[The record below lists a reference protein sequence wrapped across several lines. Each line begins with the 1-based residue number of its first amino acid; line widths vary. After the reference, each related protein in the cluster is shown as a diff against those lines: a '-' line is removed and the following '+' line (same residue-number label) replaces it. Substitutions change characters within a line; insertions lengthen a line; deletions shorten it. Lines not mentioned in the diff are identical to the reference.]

1 MDDLSSTQGIVALV
15 AAGIAAVALL
25 WVIVLAVKLRRVR
38 AAQRT
43 ILGDAETDL
52 AAHAASLQ
60 EAFVQLRDWVEEV
73 ARGLEG
79 RVSGAEQRM
88 DGCIA
93 HTSVVRYDAMNELSG
108 QQSSTV
114 ALLDERRTGVVISSI
129 LHRDQARLYV
139 KQVREG
145 NPEYELSPEEQQA
158 VEEAMVGTPAGA
170 CMRVALPGSH
180 RNAQRRGAPGLGAR
194 TAPRRFRTRRSTTP

>member
-1 MDDLSSTQGIVALV
+1 MDDLNSTQGIVALA
-15 AAGIAAVALL
+15 AAGVGAIALV
-25 WVIVLAVKLRRVR
+25 WVIVLALKLRRLR

-43 ILGDAETDL
+43 ILGGEETDL

-73 ARGLEG
+73 ASGLEG
-79 RVSGAEQRM
+79 RVAGAERRM
-88 DGCIA
+88 DGSIA

-114 ALLDERRTGVVISSI
+114 ALLDARRTGVVISSI

-158 VEEAMVGTPAGA
+158 VDEAVAGTPAGA
-170 CMRVALPGSH
+170 
-180 RNAQRRGAPGLGAR
+180 
-194 TAPRRFRTRRSTTP
+194 

>member
-1 MDDLSSTQGIVALV
+1 VDDLNSTQGIVALA
-15 AAGIAAVALL
+15 AAGAAAIALL
-25 WVIVLAVKLRRVR
+25 WVIVLGVKLRRMR

-43 ILGDAETDL
+43 ILGDQETDL
-52 AAHAASLQ
+52 AAHAAALQ

-73 ARGLEG
+73 AAGLEG
-79 RVSGAEQRM
+79 RVAATEQRV
-88 DGCIA
+88 DGSIT

-114 ALLDERRTGVVISSI
+114 ALLDERRSGVVISSI

-158 VEEAMVGTPAGA
+158 VEEAMAGTPAGA
-170 CMRVALPGSH
+170 
-180 RNAQRRGAPGLGAR
+180 
-194 TAPRRFRTRRSTTP
+194 

>member
-1 MDDLSSTQGIVALV
+1 MDDLNSTQGIVALA
-15 AAGIAAVALL
+15 AAGVGVIALV
-25 WVIVLAVKLRRVR
+25 WVIVLGVKLRRLR

-43 ILGDAETDL
+43 ILGGEETDL

-73 ARGLEG
+73 AAGLEG
-79 RVSGAEQRM
+79 RVTGAERRI
-88 DGCIA
+88 DRSIA

-114 ALLDERRTGVVISSI
+114 ALLDARRTGVVISSI

-158 VEEAMVGTPAGA
+158 VHQAVTGTPAGA
-170 CMRVALPGSH
+170 
-180 RNAQRRGAPGLGAR
+180 
-194 TAPRRFRTRRSTTP
+194 

>member
-1 MDDLSSTQGIVALV
+1 VDDLNTTQGIVAVAAAALALV
-15 AAGIAAVALL
+15 ALVWA
-25 WVIVLAVKLRRVR
+25 IVLGVKLRRIR

-43 ILGDAETDL
+43 ILGGESTDL
-52 AAHAASLQ
+52 AAHAAGLQ

-73 ARGLEG
+73 ASGLES
-79 RVSGAEQRM
+79 RVSGAERRM

-114 ALLDERRTGVVISSI
+114 ALLDERKTGVVISSI

-158 VEEAMVGTPAGA
+158 VDTAMAGTPASA
-170 CMRVALPGSH
+170 
-180 RNAQRRGAPGLGAR
+180 
-194 TAPRRFRTRRSTTP
+194 

>member
-1 MDDLSSTQGIVALV
+1 MDDLNSTQGIVALV
-15 AAGIAAVALL
+15 AAGVGVIALL
-25 WVIVLAVKLRRVR
+25 WVIVLALKLRRMR

-43 ILGDAETDL
+43 ILGGDETDL
-52 AAHAASLQ
+52 VAHAASLQ
-60 EAFVQLRDWVEEV
+60 EAFVQLRDWVEDV
-73 ARGLEG
+73 AAGLEG
-79 RVSGAEQRM
+79 RVSGAERRM
-88 DGCIA
+88 DGSIA

-114 ALLDERRTGVVISSI
+114 ALLDARRTGVVISSI

-158 VEEAMVGTPAGA
+158 VDEALAGTPAGA
-170 CMRVALPGSH
+170 
-180 RNAQRRGAPGLGAR
+180 
-194 TAPRRFRTRRSTTP
+194 

>member
-1 MDDLSSTQGIVALV
+1 VGDLNSTEGIVALA
-15 AAGIAAVALL
+15 AAGVAVVALL
-25 WVIVLAVKLRRVR
+25 WVIVLSVKLRRVR

-43 ILGDAETDL
+43 ILGDEETDL

-60 EAFVQLRDWVEEV
+60 QAFVQLRDWVEEV
-73 ARGLEG
+73 AAGLEG
-79 RVSGAEQRM
+79 RVSGAEHRM
-88 DGCIA
+88 DGSIA
-93 HTSVVRYDAMNELSG
+93 HTSVIRYDAMNELSG

-158 VEEAMVGTPAGA
+158 VEAAMAGTPAGA
-170 CMRVALPGSH
+170 
-180 RNAQRRGAPGLGAR
+180 
-194 TAPRRFRTRRSTTP
+194 

>member
-1 MDDLSSTQGIVALV
+1 MDDLNSTQGIVALA
-15 AAGIAAVALL
+15 AAGVAAVALL
-25 WVIVLAVKLRRVR
+25 WVIVLGVKLRRMR

-43 ILGDAETDL
+43 ILGGQETDL

-73 ARGLEG
+73 AAGLEG
-79 RVSGAEQRM
+79 RVAATERRV
-88 DGCIA
+88 DGSVT

-139 KQVREG
+139 KQVLEG

-158 VEEAMVGTPAGA
+158 VDEAMAGTPADA
-170 CMRVALPGSH
+170 
-180 RNAQRRGAPGLGAR
+180 
-194 TAPRRFRTRRSTTP
+194 

>member
-1 MDDLSSTQGIVALV
+1 MKAVPGEEVTDNNIGRVHGDLHALSSLSTLAAVDDLNSTQGIVALA
-15 AAGIAAVALL
+15 AAGAAAIALL
-25 WVIVLAVKLRRVR
+25 WVIVLAVKLRRLR
-38 AAQRT
+38 ASQRT
-43 ILGDAETDL
+43 ILGDEETDL

-73 ARGLEG
+73 ATGLEG
-79 RVSGAEQRM
+79 RVAATERRV
-88 DGCIA
+88 DGSIT

-145 NPEYELSPEEQQA
+145 NPEYELSPEEEQA
-158 VEEAMVGTPAGA
+158 VDEAMAGTPAGA
-170 CMRVALPGSH
+170 
-180 RNAQRRGAPGLGAR
+180 
-194 TAPRRFRTRRSTTP
+194 

>member
-1 MDDLSSTQGIVALV
+1 VDDLNSTQGIVALA
-15 AAGIAAVALL
+15 AAGLAAIALV
-25 WVIVLAVKLRRVR
+25 WVIVLGVKLRRLR

-43 ILGDAETDL
+43 ILGGEDTDI

-73 ARGLEG
+73 AAGLEG
-79 RVSGAEQRM
+79 RVTGAERRM
-88 DGCIA
+88 DNSIA

-114 ALLDERRTGVVISSI
+114 ALLDARRTGVVISSI

-158 VEEAMVGTPAGA
+158 VDEALAGTPAGA
-170 CMRVALPGSH
+170 
-180 RNAQRRGAPGLGAR
+180 
-194 TAPRRFRTRRSTTP
+194 

>member
-1 MDDLSSTQGIVALV
+1 VDDLSSTQGIVALA
-15 AAGIAAVALL
+15 AAGVGLVALI

-38 AAQRT
+38 SAQRT
-43 ILGDAETDL
+43 ILGEGEADL
-52 AAHAASLQ
+52 AQHAASLQ

-73 ARGLEG
+73 ARGLES
-79 RVSGAEQRM
+79 RVGGAERRM

-145 NPEYELSPEEQQA
+145 NPEYELSPEEEQA
-158 VEEAMVGTPAGA
+158 VEEAMASPAHAG
-170 CMRVALPGSH
+170 
-180 RNAQRRGAPGLGAR
+180 
-194 TAPRRFRTRRSTTP
+194 

>member
-1 MDDLSSTQGIVALV
+1 MDDLNSTQGIVALA
-15 AAGIAAVALL
+15 AAGAAAIALL
-25 WVIVLAVKLRRVR
+25 WMIVLAVKLRRVR

-43 ILGDAETDL
+43 ILGGEDIDL

-73 ARGLEG
+73 AAGLEA
-79 RVSGAEQRM
+79 RVAATERRV
-88 DGCIA
+88 DGSIT

-145 NPEYELSPEEQQA
+145 NPEYELSPEEEQA
-158 VEEAMVGTPAGA
+158 VSEAMAGTPAGA
-170 CMRVALPGSH
+170 
-180 RNAQRRGAPGLGAR
+180 
-194 TAPRRFRTRRSTTP
+194 

>member
-1 MDDLSSTQGIVALV
+1 VDDLNSTQGIVAIA
-15 AAGIAAVALL
+15 AAGVGAIALV
-25 WVIVLAVKLRRVR
+25 WVIVLALKLRRLR

-43 ILGDAETDL
+43 ILRGEETDL

-73 ARGLEG
+73 ASGLEG
-79 RVSGAEQRM
+79 RVAGAEQRM
-88 DGCIA
+88 DGTIA

-114 ALLDERRTGVVISSI
+114 ALLDARRTGVVISSI

-158 VEEAMVGTPAGA
+158 VDEAVAGTPAGA
-170 CMRVALPGSH
+170 
-180 RNAQRRGAPGLGAR
+180 
-194 TAPRRFRTRRSTTP
+194 

>member
-1 MDDLSSTQGIVALV
+1 MDDLNSTQGIVALV
-15 AAGIAAVALL
+15 AAGVAVVALL
-25 WVIVLAVKLRRVR
+25 WVIVLTVKLWRVR

-43 ILGDAETDL
+43 ILGGEETDL

-73 ARGLEG
+73 ASGLEG
-79 RVSGAEQRM
+79 RVTGAEHRM

-93 HTSVVRYDAMNELSG
+93 HTSVIRYDAMNELSG

-145 NPEYELSPEEQQA
+145 QPEYELSPEEQQA
-158 VEEAMVGTPAGA
+158 VDAAMAGTPAGA
-170 CMRVALPGSH
+170 
-180 RNAQRRGAPGLGAR
+180 
-194 TAPRRFRTRRSTTP
+194 